1 MPKPRSKKI
10 NPNQMDFFLDGLA
23 DNTPEFELTPD
34 INTPVNYDEI
44 EEQNEFLFFLED
56 AETKK
61 DEVQLDLNSFEKPVH
76 YIQLAG
82 TDRNIKFQQANNVL
96 ESLEAKGVH
105 ISYQCR
111 EGYCGSC
118 RTDLLEGEVAYLTQ
132 PLAWINKGEILPCVC
147 VPRSNIKVK
156 VN

>member
-1 MPKPRSKKI
+1 
-10 NPNQMDFFLDGLA
+10 
-23 DNTPEFELTPD
+23 
-34 INTPVNYDEI
+34 
-44 EEQNEFLFFLED
+44 LFFLED

-61 DEVQLDLNSFEKPVH
+61 DEVQLDLNAFEKPIH
-76 YIQLAG
+76 YIQLED
-82 TDRNIKFQQANNVL
+82 TDRNIKFQKANNIL

-118 RTDLLEGEVAYLTQ
+118 RTDLLAGEVAYLTQ
-132 PLAWINKGEILPCVC
+132 PLAWINEGEILPCVC
-147 VPRSNIKVK
+147 VPRTNIKVK